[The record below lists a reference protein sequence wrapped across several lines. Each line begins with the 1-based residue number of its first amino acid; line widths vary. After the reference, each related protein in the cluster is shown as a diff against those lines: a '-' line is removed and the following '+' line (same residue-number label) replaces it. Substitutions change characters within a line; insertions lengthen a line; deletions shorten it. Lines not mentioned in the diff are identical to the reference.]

1 MTWKSKLPDPELG
14 WSQEMDT
21 IYHSLIL
28 SRDYYKKTKFMGKI
42 GGSEKRGSENSQTAQ
57 NTTIKRKSK
66 KMTFAFKILL
76 LQIYIT
82 GRLVTFNQS
91 RRPQHSHIFTNLLN
105 SEREKSKMM

>member
-21 IYHSLIL
+21 IHHSLIL
-28 SRDYYKKTKFMGKI
+28 SRDYYKKTKFLGKI

-57 NTTIKRKSK
+57 NSTIKRKSK

-91 RRPQHSHIFTNLLN
+91 
-105 SEREKSKMM
+105 